1 MLLAI
6 VLFFLKASRQDAQTS
21 AQMTFVMLNKNLFES
36 IKYSYDAKIMK
47 ITQGELEMK
56 KIAPDECQILFLSYR
71 KIIITSCCI

>member
-1 MLLAI
+1 MMLLAI

-56 KIAPDECQILFLSYR
+56 KIAPESGVQTNVKFFSWATE
-71 KIIITSCCI
+71 KS